1 MTVQSDSQPGN
12 QPDSDVGIARLPLS
26 ADFGW
31 GWTAA
36 FAVSVFFVL
45 VFAVGLAL
53 PAWWGVGVWG
63 INIPFVWGFDLV
75 NYVWWIGIANGTS
88 FLAALLA
95 IRRHELRTAVNRF
108 AESVALFAVICAA
121 LFPIIHLGRP
131 WLFYWMI
138 PYPATFEVWPQFRS
152 PLTWDFWAILAHVIV
167 TGLLWYIGLLPDLA
181 SLRDR
186 SARPL
191 AQKAFALFAL
201 GWRGS
206 GQHWVYHRTAYGLV
220 AGLVLAMVVVIQT
233 TVSFEFATT
242 LVPDWHK
249 TRLPLHFVVTGLA
262 SGLAIVLAAAVLL
275 RRLHGLEA
283 YITRVNVDLMAI
295 LIAANGLAIA
305 LVLLEEYVVLILSAP
320 ATREATLARL
330 IGDYG
335 WTYWAAFLLMAVT
348 PQALWAEAIRRSLIG
363 PLLVSIAMLVGVW
376 LDRFSIIV
384 GGVQRDYLPSIWRSY
399 SPTWE
404 EFFILFGSLGLFA
417 SLVLLFVRYLP
428 VISMFEHRHAS
439 QDGE

>member
-1 MTVQSDSQPGN
+1 MSAESDS
-12 QPDSDVGIARLPLS
+12 DIGIARIPLVTE
-26 ADFGW
+26 FGW
-31 GWTAA
+31 GWTIA
-36 FAVSVFFVL
+36 FTIAMFFVL

-63 INIPFVWGFDLV
+63 VNIPFVWGFDLV

-152 PLTWDFWAILAHVIV
+152 PLTWDFWGILAHLIV

-186 SARPL
+186 SRRPL
-191 AQKAFALFAL
+191 SQKLFAVFAL

-220 AGLVLAMVVVIQT
+220 AALVLAMVVVIQT
-233 TVSFEFATT
+233 TVAFEFAAT

-249 TRLPLHFVVTGLA
+249 TRLPLHFLVTGLA

-275 RRLHGLEA
+275 RRLHGLEN
-283 YITRVNVDLMAI
+283 YITRVNIDLMGV
-295 LIAANGLAIA
+295 LLAANGLAIA
-305 LVLLEEYVVLILSAP
+305 LVVLEEYVVLMLSAP
-320 ATREATLARL
+320 AVREATLARL
-330 IGDYG
+330 TGEYG
-335 WTYWAAFLLMAVT
+335 WTFWLAFVLSAVT
-348 PQALWAEAIRRSLIG
+348 PQMLWSQRLRHTLVV
-363 PLLVSIAMLVGVW
+363 PLVVSVGIMAGVW

-384 GGVQRDYLPSIWRSY
+384 AGVQRDYLPSMWRSY
-399 SPTWE
+399 TPSGE
-404 EFFILFGSLGLFA
+404 ESLILVGSLGLFA
-417 SLVLLFVRYLP
+417 AMVLLFVRYLP
-428 VISMFEHRHAS
+428 VISMFEHSHAS
-439 QDGE
+439 QEGE